1 MQYKYKCFEILMP
14 KGLFHLDKK
23 KDTIPLLS
31 FKNYYYCEFRKCW
44 SKIK

>member
-14 KGLFHLDKK
+14 KLFHLDKK

-31 FKNYYYCEFRKCW
+31 FKNYYYCEFRKCG
-44 SKIK
+44 K

>member
-23 KDTIPLLS
+23 KGHDSLALFQKLLLL
-31 FKNYYYCEFRKCW
+31 W
-44 SKIK
+44 I